1 MDARSRS
8 DPDAGARP
16 GDLAGLGDSAYRAG
30 LVVNTLLAV
39 MKLLGGL
46 LSGSPSLT
54 ADGYHSFS
62 DTATNGVSWLSWR
75 WSQRPADEDH
85 HYGHG
90 KGEALAGAA
99 VGAVLVAA
107 GLALVWR
114 VLFTDAP
121 SYSGPQAPIALAVA
135 GVSIASN
142 LWLAG
147 VTGRAAESLNSAAL
161 RALTRDNR
169 SDALSSGI
177 VVAGVAASLTGLGGL
192 ELVAAAVIGLL
203 IAHMGSKSLREG
215 LDVLMDRVPD
225 LDLRHRVRALAGAVP
240 GVAGVQR
247 VDVHP
252 LGGVV
257 RVDMEISVDGE
268 LTVRKGHEI
277 AHEVQEAVTRGEAGV
292 VGVAVHVN
300 PVG

>member
-8 DPDAGARP
+8 DPGERARV
-16 GDLAGLGDSAYRAG
+16 GDRAYRAG
-30 LVVNTLLAV
+30 VVVNTLLAV
-39 MKLLGGL
+39 VKLLGGL

-62 DTATNGVSWLSWR
+62 DTATNGVAWLSWR
-75 WSQRPADEDH
+75 WSQRPPDEDH

-99 VGAVLVAA
+99 VGAVLVVA
-107 GLALVWR
+107 GLALVWKS
-114 VLFTDAP
+114 VFMGAP
-121 SYSGPQAPIALAVA
+121 SYLGPQAPIALGVA

-169 SDALSSGI
+169 SDALSSAL
-177 VVAGVAASLTGLGGL
+177 VVAGVGASLLGLGGL
-192 ELVAAAVIGLL
+192 ELLAAGVIGLS
-203 IAHMGSKSLREG
+203 IAHMGGKSLREG
-215 LDVLMDRVPD
+215 LDVLMDRVTD
-225 LDLRHRVRALAGAVP
+225 LELRHRVRALAGAVP

-257 RVDMEISVDGE
+257 RVDMQISVDGD

-277 AHEVQEAVTRGEAGV
+277 AHEVEEAVTRGEDGV
-292 VGVAVHVN
+292 VDVAVHVN
-300 PVG
+300 PAG